1 MIIQCVDSPCVFH
14 LAKVPVRRSSGRQ
27 TKRVIPPLCVLLGQE
42 EDPNQ
47 KRFLNLLMFDMEIIA
62 MMPSPNIWSY
72 LVLSSVQCPYL
83 TLQVHR
89 IAFESLEKR

>member
-1 MIIQCVDSPCVFH
+1 MIIQWIDSPCVFH

-27 TKRVIPPLCVLLGQE
+27 TKRVIPPLCVLLGQ

-72 LVLSSVQCPYL
+72 LVLSSV
-83 TLQVHR
+83 
-89 IAFESLEKR
+89 